1 MSVRAE
7 YLQRANFKDEKQ
19 IFDNLQKSS
28 SATANTLVSV
38 RDSLSPVKLSLEKQV
53 ELFYDVQIN
62 AVYNEGTKKLMLV
75 NNGRANVTLWAQ
87 GVGEETEKMMP
98 YPQSVTITP
107 NSSYEIPLESGMN
120 ACRRNFRKD
129 KSIYSNSR
137 FL

>member
-1 MSVRAE
+1 MKSR
-7 YLQRANFKDEKQ
+7 YLTIFKKVP
-19 IFDNLQKSS
+19 
-28 SATANTLVSV
+28 ARPPTLWFSV

-62 AVYNEGTKKLMLV
+62 AVYNEGTKKVMLV

-107 NSSYEIPLESGMN
+107 NSSYEIVAAHRHAGQVL
-120 ACRRNFRKD
+120 
-129 KSIYSNSR
+129 
-137 FL
+137 